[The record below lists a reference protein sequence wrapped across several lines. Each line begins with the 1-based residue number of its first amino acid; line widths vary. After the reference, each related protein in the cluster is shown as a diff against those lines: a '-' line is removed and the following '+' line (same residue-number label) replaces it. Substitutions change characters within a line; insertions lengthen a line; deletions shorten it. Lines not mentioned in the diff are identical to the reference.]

1 MTIARAGALGR
12 APMREDLEAALALCG
27 YGYDALEEVIEDRE
41 RWKAAVPHEG
51 RPGQTAVSEADRDLL
66 VRNPVRSV
74 SCWPARGH
82 PGTST
87 SFPVLMKIVRI
98 KAGDDIAYGV
108 ADVEGV
114 LVYIG
119 SRSSPGS
126 RRRRSSLGTPPTSW
140 RRCSRQGGGRGAQ
153 LRRSRCGARRGCP
166 RGATHLPQAGDVGCR
181 TRRKC
186 RSPRPSRRTSTMRQS
201 SRQ

>member
-1 MTIARAGALGR
+1 M
-12 APMREDLEAALALCG
+12 
-27 YGYDALEEVIEDRE
+27 IEDRE

-119 SRSSPGS
+119 SPFVAWEPTETVVPWDAAHLLAPVLPTKVVAGGATTKITLRSTTRLSPRSHSSSSS
-126 RRRRSSLGTPPTSW
+126 RRRRLSDPT
-140 RRCSRQGGGRGAQ
+140 Q
-153 LRRSRCGARRGCP
+153 
-166 RGATHLPQAGDVGCR
+166 
-181 TRRKC
+181 C